1 MKKRVLVLGGTGML
15 GSMVTTYLARADE
28 FELAATAR
36 SNDVAGVCKSHLSNV
51 EWHTFDA
58 ASPSTSL
65 IEQCD
70 WVINCIGVI
79 KPFINDS
86 NAEQVERAI
95 QVNSVFPHTIARLTK
110 GHARVLQIATDCV
123 YSGSKG
129 RYVETDVHDALDVY
143 GKTKSLGEVYAEH
156 VHHLRCSIVGPE
168 MLSPKS
174 LMEWFLGQPQG
185 ASVNGFINHQWNGV
199 TTLHFAKLCGAIM
212 ANDIELSHMQHVVP
226 DGAVT
231 KYDML
236 KEFAR
241 NYGRDDLT
249 INATEAQTIIDRT
262 LETNNPEKNQQLWS
276 AAGYSQTP
284 TVPQMIEEIAK
295 FNYQLRTRQSPAKAL
310 RRKEILGKTR

>member
-28 FELAATAR
+28 FELIATAR
-36 SNDVAGVCKSHLSNV
+36 SADVASVCKSQLSDV
-51 EWHTFDA
+51 KWHTFDA
-58 ASPSTSL
+58 SSPTTSL
-65 IEQCD
+65 FEQCN

-110 GHARVLQIATDCV
+110 GNARVLQIATDCV

-185 ASVNGFINHQWNGV
+185 GSVNGFINHQWNGV
-199 TTLHFAKLCGAIM
+199 TTLHFAKLCRAII
-212 ANDIELSHMQHVVP
+212 ANDLELSYMQHVVP

-241 NYGRDDLT
+241 SYGRDDLV
-249 INATEAQTIIDRT
+249 INATEAPAIVDRT

-276 AAGYSQTP
+276 AAGYSRKP
-284 TVPQMIEEIAK
+284 TVPQMIEELAN
-295 FNYQLRTRQSPAKAL
+295 FNYELKAQLEEDPA
-310 RRKEILGKTR
+310 